1 VEGEVKTKTT
11 TTFITFSQLQEE
23 VGPPEWA
30 REHLEEAGRKKM
42 ERDILD
48 AFYQISLEMKGEK
61 EVERMKEEAQRNK
74 ERVEAEEKRET
85 EESPKKKDGTSGRNP
100 DSELF

>member
-1 VEGEVKTKTT
+1 
-11 TTFITFSQLQEE
+11 
-23 VGPPEWA
+23 
-30 REHLEEAGRKKM
+30 M
-42 ERDILD
+42 EKNILD

-74 ERVEAEEKRET
+74 EKVDAEEKREK
-85 EESPKKKDGTSGRNP
+85 EESQKKDGASGRNP

>member
-1 VEGEVKTKTT
+1 MEGELKTKLTT
-11 TTFITFSQLQEE
+11 NPNFSHPQEE

-30 REHLEEAGRKKM
+30 REHLEEAERKKM
-42 ERDILD
+42 EKNILD

-74 ERVEAEEKRET
+74 EKVDAEEKREK
-85 EESPKKKDGTSGRNP
+85 EESQKKNDGASSRNP